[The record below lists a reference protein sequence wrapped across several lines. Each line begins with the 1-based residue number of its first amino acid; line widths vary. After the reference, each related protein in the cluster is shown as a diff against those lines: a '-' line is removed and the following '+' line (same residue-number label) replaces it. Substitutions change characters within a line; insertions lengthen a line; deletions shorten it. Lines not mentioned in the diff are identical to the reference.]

1 MIHEPTD
8 EDLQIARLIIHRDLI
23 GWIMQSLSQVEIPTE
38 RTKGNNVNG
47 DIRLM
52 RVEDVVA
59 AKTRLRQISEE
70 LQGKAYDLSA
80 QPSEALY
87 IEIKAYSGITITS
100 GLARQLIAKG
110 CILGIV
116 TTTII
121 TQPAK
126 ALFNQADIAWIERF
140 PENLLRSTSISE

>member
-1 MIHEPTD
+1 MPHEPTD

-23 GWIMQSLSQVEIPTE
+23 GWIMQSLSQVEIATE

-47 DIRLM
+47 DIRLL

-70 LQGKAYDLSA
+70 LQGQAHNLTA
-80 QPSEALY
+80 QHSEALY

-110 CILGIV
+110 SILGVV
-116 TTTII
+116 TTTVI

-126 ALFNQADIAWIERF
+126 VLLNQADVAWIERF
-140 PENLLRSTSISE
+140 PEDLLRSTPISE